1 VIQTQMPDCDALIV
15 GAGMIG
21 GACALALARQGLN
34 VSVIDRDHLNQNAEA
49 EAEPRRVS
57 AINLAS
63 ENILKRLE
71 VWDEILASLP
81 QTFERIDVQDEGSS
95 GTISF
100 DAADLGLTHLGHII
114 SNEAIT
120 RALYHALDRE
130 QRVSLRF
137 GQTATAIVSSG
148 SSVTVTLDAGETIS
162 ARILIGADGANSRV
176 RELAE
181 ITHQESSY
189 DHTAIVATVKPEL
202 PHASCARQR
211 FLASGPL
218 AFLPL
223 ANNECSI
230 VWSADTEKA
239 EQLLTLDDEA
249 FSLELAEAFE
259 HRLGSIQRVSPR
271 AKFPLVRRH
280 AVNYIGERIAL
291 IGDAAHTVHPLAG
304 LGANQ
309 GFADAATLFEV
320 ISNASSQ
327 NRDLASRSVLRRYE
341 RWRRGENAL
350 VLKVMD
356 GFHGLFGTD
365 NPAVSRLRGL
375 GLNLTDN
382 VPLVKETLVRYAV
395 GLEGDLPQLAQMP

>member
-1 VIQTQMPDCDALIV
+1 VTQTQTPNCDALIV

-21 GACALALARQGLN
+21 GTCALALARQGLN
-34 VSVIDRDHLNQNAEA
+34 VSVIDRDQSNRDAQS
-49 EAEPRRVS
+49 EPRRVS

-63 ENILKRLE
+63 ENILRHLE
-71 VWDEILASLP
+71 VWDKILVSPP
-81 QTFERIDVQDEGSS
+81 QGFERIEVRDEASP

-100 DAADLGLTHLGHII
+100 DAADLGLTHLGHIV
-114 SNEAIT
+114 SNEAMT
-120 RALYHALDRE
+120 RALHHSLDKE

-137 GQTATAIVSSG
+137 GYAPAAIVSSG
-148 SSVTVTLDAGETIS
+148 SSVTVTLETGETIS

-176 RELAE
+176 RELAG

-189 DHTAIVATVKPEL
+189 DHTAIVATVKPQL

-211 FLASGPL
+211 FLSSGPL

-239 EQLLTLDDEA
+239 EQLLALEDEA
-249 FSLELAEAFE
+249 FSLELAGAFE
-259 HRLGSIQRVSPR
+259 HRLGRIQKVSPR

-320 ISNASSQ
+320 ISNAYLQ

-365 NPAVSRLRGL
+365 NTALSRLRGL

-382 VPLVKETLVRYAV
+382 APLIKEPLVRYAV
-395 GLEGDLPQLAQMP
+395 GLEGDLPKLAQMR

>member
-1 VIQTQMPDCDALIV
+1 MIQTQMPDCDALVV

-81 QTFERIDVQDEGSS
+81 QTFERIEVQDEGSS

-189 DHTAIVATVKPEL
+189 DHMAIVATVKPEL
-202 PHASCARQR
+202 PHACCARQR

-223 ANNECSI
+223 ANNACSI

-239 EQLLTLDDEA
+239 EQLLALEDEA
-249 FSLELAEAFE
+249 FALELAEAFE
-259 HRLGSIQRVSPR
+259 QRLGSIQKVSPR

>member
-1 VIQTQMPDCDALIV
+1 MIQTQMPDCDALIV

-21 GACALALARQGLN
+21 SACALALARQGLN
-34 VSVIDRDHLNQNAEA
+34 VIVIDRDHLNQNAKA
-49 EAEPRRVS
+49 KPRRVS

-63 ENILKRLE
+63 ENILRRLE

-81 QTFERIDVQDEGSS
+81 QTFERIEVQDEGSS

-100 DAADLGLTHLGHII
+100 DAADLGLAHLGHII
-114 SNEAIT
+114 SNEAIA
-120 RALYHALDRE
+120 RALHHALDKE

-137 GQTATAIVSSG
+137 GQAATAIVSSG

-176 RELAE
+176 RELAG

-189 DHTAIVATVKPEL
+189 NHTAIVATVKPEL

-239 EQLLTLDDEA
+239 EQLLALEDEA
-249 FSLELAEAFE
+249 FALELAGAFE
-259 HRLGSIQRVSPR
+259 HRLGSIQEVSPR

-280 AVNYIGERIAL
+280 AVDYIGDRIAL

-350 VLKVMD
+350 LLKVMD

-365 NPAVSRLRGL
+365 NTALSRLRGL

-382 VPLVKETLVRYAV
+382 APLIKETLVRYAV
-395 GLEGDLPQLAQMP
+395 GLEGDLPKLAQMR

>member
-1 VIQTQMPDCDALIV
+1 MIQTQTPDCDALIV

-21 GACALALARQGLN
+21 GACGLALARQGLN
-34 VSVIDRDHLNQNAEA
+34 VSVIDRDHLNQHAK
-49 EAEPRRVS
+49 AEPRRVS

-63 ENILKRLE
+63 ENILRRLE
-71 VWDEILASLP
+71 VWDEVLASRP
-81 QTFERIDVQDEGSS
+81 QTFDRIEVRDEGSS

-114 SNEAIT
+114 SNEAIAG
-120 RALYHALDRE
+120 ALHHSLDKE
-130 QRVSLRF
+130 QCVSLRLC
-137 GQTATAIVSSG
+137 QAPIAIDSSD
-148 SSVTVTLDAGETIS
+148 SSVTVTLETGETIS

-176 RELAE
+176 RELAS
-181 ITHQESSY
+181 ITHQQSSY
-189 DHTAIVATVKPEL
+189 EHMAIVATVKPEL
-202 PHASCARQR
+202 PHACCARQR

-230 VWSADTEKA
+230 VWSAKTEKA
-239 EQLLTLDDEA
+239 EQLLALEDEA
-249 FSLELAEAFE
+249 FSLELADAFE
-259 HRLGSIQRVSPR
+259 YRLGRIQKVSPR
-271 AKFPLVRRH
+271 AWFPLVRRH

-309 GFADAATLFEV
+309 GLADAATLFEV
-320 ISNASSQ
+320 ISNAALQ
-327 NRDLASRSVLRRYE
+327 NRDLGSRSVLRRYE

-365 NPAVSRLRGL
+365 NPALSRLRGL
-375 GLNLTDN
+375 GFNLTDN
-382 VPLVKETLVRYAV
+382 APLIKETLVRYAV
-395 GLEGDLPQLAQMP
+395 GLEGDLPQLAQMN

>member
-1 VIQTQMPDCDALIV
+1 MPDCDALIV
-15 GAGMIG
+15 GAGMVG
-21 GACALALARQGLN
+21 SACALALARQGLD

-49 EAEPRRVS
+49 EPKRVS

-81 QTFERIDVQDEGSS
+81 QTFERIEVQDEGSS

-100 DAADLGLTHLGHII
+100 DAADLGLTHLGRII
-114 SNEAIT
+114 SNAAIT
-120 RALYHALDRE
+120 RALHCSLDKE
-130 QRVSLRF
+130 KSVSLRL
-137 GQTATAIVSSG
+137 GQATTAIASSD
-148 SSVTVTLDAGETIS
+148 SSVTVTLETGETIS
-162 ARILIGADGANSRV
+162 TRILIGADGAQSRV
-176 RELAE
+176 REMAG
-181 ITHQESSY
+181 ITHQETSY
-189 DHTAIVATVKPEL
+189 DHMAIVATVQPEL
-202 PHASCARQR
+202 PHACCARQR

-239 EQLLTLDDEA
+239 EQLLSVDDEA
-249 FSLELAEAFE
+249 FSLELAKAFE
-259 HRLGSIQRVSPR
+259 HRLGRIQKVSPR

-309 GFADAATLFEV
+309 GFADAAALFEV
-320 ISNASSQ
+320 ISNASLQ

-365 NPAVSRLRGL
+365 NPALSRLRGL
-375 GLNLTDN
+375 GLNMTDN
-382 VPLVKETLVRYAV
+382 VPLFKETLARYAV

>member
-1 VIQTQMPDCDALIV
+1 MPDCDALIV
-15 GAGMIG
+15 GAGMVG
-21 GACALALARQGLN
+21 SACALALARQGLD
-34 VSVIDRDHLNQNAEA
+34 VSVIDRDHLNQNA

-63 ENILKRLE
+63 ENILRHLE

-81 QTFERIDVQDEGSS
+81 QTFERIEVQDEGSS

-100 DAADLGLTHLGHII
+100 DAADLGLTHLGCII
-114 SNEAIT
+114 SNAAIT
-120 RALYHALDRE
+120 RALHHSLDEE
-130 QRVSLRF
+130 QCVSLRF

-148 SSVTVTLDAGETIS
+148 SSVTVTLETGEMIS

-176 RELAE
+176 RELAG
-181 ITHQESSY
+181 IAHQESSY
-189 DHTAIVATVKPEL
+189 DHTAIVATVQPEL

-223 ANNECSI
+223 ANEECSI
-230 VWSADTEKA
+230 VWSADTENA
-239 EQLLTLDDEA
+239 QQLLALDDEA
-249 FSLELAEAFE
+249 FLLELAEAFE
-259 HRLGSIQRVSPR
+259 HRLGSIRKVSPR
-271 AKFPLVRRH
+271 VKFPLVRRH
-280 AVNYIGERIAL
+280 AINYIGERIAL

-309 GFADAATLFEV
+309 GFADAAALFEV
-320 ISNASSQ
+320 ISNASLQ
-327 NRDLASRSVLRRYE
+327 NRDLASQSVLRRYE

-365 NPAVSRLRGL
+365 NTALSRLRGM
-375 GLNLTDN
+375 GFNLTDN
-382 VPLVKETLVRYAV
+382 APLIKEKLVRYAV
-395 GLEGDLPQLAQMP
+395 GLEGDLPQLARMR

>member
-1 VIQTQMPDCDALIV
+1 MS
-15 GAGMIG
+15 G

-34 VSVIDRDHLNQNAEA
+34 VSVIDRNHLNQYTRS
-49 EAEPRRVS
+49 EPSRVS

-63 ENILKRLE
+63 ENILTHLE
-71 VWDEILASLP
+71 VWDEILVSLP
-81 QTFERIDVQDEGSS
+81 QTFERIEVRDEGNS

-100 DAADLGLTHLGHII
+100 DAADLGLAHLGHIV
-114 SNEAIT
+114 SNEAMT
-120 RALYHALDRE
+120 RALHHSLDKE
-130 QRVSLRF
+130 QRVSLCL
-137 GQTATAIVSSG
+137 GHAPTAIASAD
-148 SSVTVTLDAGETIS
+148 SSVTVTLETGETIS

-176 RELAE
+176 RELAG

-189 DHTAIVATVKPEL
+189 GHMAIVATVKPEL

-239 EQLLTLDDEA
+239 DQLLSLEDEA
-249 FSLELAEAFE
+249 FALELAEAFQ
-259 HRLGSIQRVSPR
+259 HHLGSIQKVSPR

-309 GFADAATLFEV
+309 GFADAAALFEV
-320 ISNASSQ
+320 ISNASLQ

-365 NPAVSRLRGL
+365 NTALSRLRGL

-382 VPLVKETLVRYAV
+382 APLIKETLVRYAV
-395 GLEGDLPQLAQMP
+395 GLEGDLPQLAQMR

>member
-1 VIQTQMPDCDALIV
+1 
-15 GAGMIG
+15 MIG
-21 GACALALARQGLN
+21 SACALALAHQGLI
-34 VSVIDRDHLNQNAEA
+34 VRVIDKNHLNQNAEA
-49 EAEPRRVS
+49 EPKRVS

-63 ENILKRLE
+63 ENILRRLE

-81 QTFERIDVQDEGSS
+81 QKFERIEVQDEGSS

-100 DAADLGLTHLGHII
+100 DAADLGLAHLGHIV
-114 SNEAIT
+114 SNESMT
-120 RALYHALDRE
+120 RALHHSLDKE

-137 GQTATAIVSSG
+137 GHAPTAITPLG
-148 SSVTVTLDAGETIS
+148 SSVAVTLETGETIS
-162 ARILIGADGANSRV
+162 TRILIGADGANSRV
-176 RELAE
+176 RELAG
-181 ITHQESSY
+181 ITHQESPY
-189 DHTAIVATVKPEL
+189 GHMAIVATVKPEL
-202 PHASCARQR
+202 PHAYCARQR

-223 ANNECSI
+223 ASNECSI

-239 EQLLTLDDEA
+239 EQLLALEDEA
-249 FSLELAEAFE
+249 FALELAEAFE
-259 HRLGSIQRVSPR
+259 HRLGHIQKVSPR

-280 AVNYIGERIAL
+280 AVDYIGERIAL

-304 LGANQ
+304 VGANQ

-350 VLKVMD
+350 VLRVMD

-365 NPAVSRLRGL
+365 NTAVSRLRGL
-375 GLNLTDN
+375 GLSLTDN
-382 VPLVKETLVRYAV
+382 APLIKETLVRYAV
-395 GLEGDLPQLAQMP
+395 GLEGDLPKLAQMR

>member
-1 VIQTQMPDCDALIV
+1 MPDCDALIV

-21 GACALALARQGLN
+21 SACALALARQGLD
-34 VSVIDRDHLNQNAEA
+34 VSVIDRDHLNQNA

-63 ENILKRLE
+63 ENILRRLE
-71 VWDEILASLP
+71 VLDEILTSLP
-81 QTFERIDVQDEGSS
+81 QTFERIEVQDEGSS

-100 DAADLGLTHLGHII
+100 DAADLGLSHFGRII

-120 RALYHALDRE
+120 RALHCSLDKE
-130 QRVSLRF
+130 KCVSLRF
-137 GQTATAIVSSG
+137 GQAATAIASSD
-148 SSVTVTLDAGETIS
+148 SSVTVTLETGEMIS

-189 DHTAIVATVKPEL
+189 DHMAIVATVKPEL
-202 PHASCARQR
+202 AHASCARQR

-239 EQLLTLDDEA
+239 EQLLALDDEA
-249 FSLELAEAFE
+249 FSLELAEAFK
-259 HRLGSIQRVSPR
+259 HRLGSIQKVSPR
-271 AKFPLVRRH
+271 VKFPLVRRH
-280 AVNYIGERIAL
+280 AINYIGERIAL

-320 ISNASSQ
+320 ISNASLQ
-327 NRDLASRSVLRRYE
+327 NHDLASRSVLRRYE
-341 RWRRGENAL
+341 RWRHGENAL
-350 VLKVMD
+350 VLRVMD

>member
-1 VIQTQMPDCDALIV
+1 MPDCDALII

-21 GACALALARQGLN
+21 GACALALSRQGLN
-34 VSVIDRDHLNQNAEA
+34 VRVIDRDHLNQNTK
-49 EAEPRRVS
+49 AEPRRVS

-63 ENILKRLE
+63 ENILRRLE
-71 VWDEILASLP
+71 VWDEIVVSPP
-81 QTFERIDVQDEGSS
+81 QKFERIEVRDKGSS

-100 DAADLGLTHLGHII
+100 DAADLGLTHLGHIV

-120 RALYHALDRE
+120 RALHHALDKE
-130 QRVSLRF
+130 QRVSLHLD
-137 GQTATAIVSSG
+137 QAPTAIASSG
-148 SSVTVTLDAGETIS
+148 SSVTVTLETGEIIS

-176 RELAE
+176 RELAG

-189 DHTAIVATVKPEL
+189 GHMAIVATVKPEL

-239 EQLLTLDDEA
+239 QQLLALDDEA
-249 FSLELAEAFE
+249 FSLELAEAFK
-259 HRLGSIQRVSPR
+259 HRLGSIQKVSPR
-271 AKFPLVRRH
+271 IKFPLVRRH
-280 AVNYIGERIAL
+280 AINYIGERIAL

-309 GFADAATLFEV
+309 GFADAAALFEV
-320 ISNASSQ
+320 ISNASLQ

-365 NPAVSRLRGL
+365 NTALSRLRGL

-382 VPLVKETLVRYAV
+382 APLIKETLVRYAV
-395 GLEGDLPQLAQMP
+395 GLEGDLPELTQMR